1 MKIYFTAPLNG
12 GISFDKRY
20 KIIEKTLGDLGHKVL
35 AGQAIKKDL
44 EKKNYNKKESAKIYR
59 QLYRTLKSVEIAI
72 VDVSNPSLSVGYE
85 ISLALELNK
94 PVIAIHFKNRKYH
107 LLNSIPNEKLQVV
120 RYDTKNLKKQ
130 LEKAIKT
137 ALDMVDVRFNFFI
150 TPQLLSYLDWISG
163 KRRIPRSVFIRSLI
177 EKDMEGNKDYLE
189 D

>member
-12 GISFDKRY
+12 GVLFDKRY
-20 KIIEKTLGDLGHKVL
+20 KIIEKTLKDLGHKVL
-35 AGQAIKKDL
+35 AGQAIKKSL
-44 EKKNYNKKESAKIYR
+44 EKKNYNKKESVKIYR
-59 QLYRTLKSVEIAI
+59 QLYRTLKSVEVAV

-94 PVIAIHFKNRKYH
+94 PVIAIHFKNRRYH
-107 LLNSIPNEKLQVV
+107 LLNSIPNEKLQIV
-120 RYDTKNLKKQ
+120 RYDIKNLKGQ

-163 KRRIPRSVFIRSLI
+163 KKRIPRSVFIRGLI
-177 EKDMEGNKDYLE
+177 ENDMKKNKEYLE